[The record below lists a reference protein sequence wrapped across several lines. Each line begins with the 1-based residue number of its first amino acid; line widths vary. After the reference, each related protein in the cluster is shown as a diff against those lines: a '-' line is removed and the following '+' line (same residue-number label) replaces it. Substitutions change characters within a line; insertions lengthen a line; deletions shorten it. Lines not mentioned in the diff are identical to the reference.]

1 MSTSITVIHV
11 QGQEPSA
18 VEQALETI
26 FAGEERARRLRIEGT
41 FSACLSR
48 LDAVSP
54 EASYRYLICR
64 PPAASSWTPVLE
76 LGNRTDGLELE
87 LSRGLHGVAV
97 FTVFVYGDLISGYR
111 LARSNQYVDRYT
123 SDPSVLQSEFSDSDE
138 LNGEGEKRY
147 PAATGADYER
157 ERGHPERFAD
167 LLPAGTSPEDFTRVV
182 LRPGWWEETEPEATG
197 PEGELDGELDG
208 EEDEELEE
216 LIDVVD
222 ETDRMRCIALALELW
237 GPTEYPFAQDAED
250 IPNKVGPAIALAF
263 T

>member
-18 VEQALETI
+18 VEQALESI

-48 LDAVSP
+48 LDTVSP
-54 EASYRYLICR
+54 EASYRYMICR

-87 LSRGLHGVAV
+87 LSRGLHGAAV

-123 SDPSVLQSEFSDSDE
+123 SDPSVLQSELSDSE
-138 LNGEGEKRY
+138 EPNGEGEKSY
-147 PAATGADYER
+147 PDATEADYER

-167 LLPAGTSPEDFTRVV
+167 LLPAGTSPKDFTRIV
-182 LRPGWWEETEPEATG
+182 LRPGWWEEAEPEATG
-197 PEGELDGELDG
+197 PER

-216 LIDVVD
+216 ELEDVVD

-250 IPNKVGPAIALAF
+250 IPNKVGPAIARAF
-263 T
+263 A

>member
-1 MSTSITVIHV
+1 MSTSITVLHV

-54 EASYRYLICR
+54 ETSYRYLVCR
-64 PPAASSWTPVLE
+64 PPTTSSWTPVLE
-76 LGNRTDGLELE
+76 LGNRTEGLELE
-87 LSRGLHGVAV
+87 LSRGLRGATV

-111 LARSNQYVDRYT
+111 LARSSQYVDRYT
-123 SDPSVLQSEFSDSDE
+123 SDPRILQNEFSDSEE
-138 LNGEGEKRY
+138 LSGEGEKSY
-147 PAATGADYER
+147 PATTGANDYER

-167 LLPAGTSPEDFTRVV
+167 LLPAGTSPEDFTRIV
-182 LRPGWWEETEPEATG
+182 LRPGWWEETELEATD
-197 PEGELDGELDG
+197 PEG

-216 LIDVVD
+216 LEELVDVVD

>member
-11 QGQEPSA
+11 QSQEPNA

-26 FAGEERARRLRIEGT
+26 FAGEERPRQLRIEGT

-48 LDAVSP
+48 LDALSP

-64 PPAASSWTPVLE
+64 PPADSSWTPVLE

-87 LSRGLHGVAV
+87 LSRGLHGATV

-111 LARSNQYVDRYT
+111 LARSHQFVDRYT
-123 SDPSVLQSEFSDSDE
+123 SDPTILQSESSDSEE
-138 LNGEGEKRY
+138 LNGGAEQSS
-147 PAATGADYER
+147 PATTGADDYEL
-157 ERGHPERFAD
+157 ERGHPERFVD
-167 LLPAGTSPEDFTRVV
+167 LLPAGTSPEDFTRIV
-182 LRPGWWEETEPEATG
+182 LRPGWWEETELAAAA
-197 PEGELDGELDG
+197 PEGEEA
-208 EEDEELEE
+208 EDLVE
-216 LIDVVD
+216 VVD

>member
-1 MSTSITVIHV
+1 MSTSTTVIHV
-11 QGQEPSA
+11 QGQEPGA

-26 FAGEERARRLRIEGT
+26 FASEERPRQLRIEGT

-48 LDAVSP
+48 LDTMPP

-64 PPAASSWTPVLE
+64 PPASSSWTPVLE

-87 LSRGLHGVAV
+87 LSRALQGATV

-111 LARSNQYVDRYT
+111 LARSSQYVDRYT
-123 SDPSVLQSEFSDSDE
+123 SDPTILQSESGDSE
-138 LNGEGEKRY
+138 EPNGVAEKDA
-147 PAATGADYER
+147 PVATGADDYEL

-167 LLPAGTSPEDFTRVV
+167 LLPAGTSPEDFTRIV
-182 LRPGWWEETEPEATG
+182 LRPGWWEETELEAA
-197 PEGELDGELDG
+197 EGE
-208 EEDEELEE
+208 EELVE
-216 LIDVVD
+216 VVD

-237 GPTEYPFAQDAED
+237 GPSEYPFAQDAED

>member
-1 MSTSITVIHV
+1 MSTSITMIHV
-11 QGQEPSA
+11 RDKDPGA
-18 VEQALETI
+18 VEQALESI
-26 FAGEERARRLRIEGT
+26 FAGEERPRRLRIEGT

-48 LDAVSP
+48 LDGVSP

-64 PPAASSWTPVLE
+64 PPADSSWTPVLE

-87 LSRGLHGVAV
+87 LSRGLHGATV

-123 SDPSVLQSEFSDSDE
+123 SDPSILQSESSDSE
-138 LNGEGEKRY
+138 ESNGEAEKSP
-147 PAATGADYER
+147 PATTGIDNYER
-157 ERGHPERFAD
+157 ERGHPERFLD
-167 LLPAGTSPEDFTRVV
+167 LLPAGTSPEDFTRIV
-182 LRPGWWEETEPEATG
+182 LRPGWWEEAELEAAA
-197 PEGELDGELDG
+197 PEGEEAGELV
-208 EEDEELEE
+208 
-216 LIDVVD
+216 DVVD